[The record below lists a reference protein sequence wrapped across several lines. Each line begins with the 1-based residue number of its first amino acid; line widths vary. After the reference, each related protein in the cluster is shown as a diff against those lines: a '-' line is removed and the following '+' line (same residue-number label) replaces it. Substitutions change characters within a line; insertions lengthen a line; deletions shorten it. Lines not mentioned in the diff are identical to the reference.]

1 MIAILTRLARGG
13 ADAPARC
20 ASCAHFDNRAATVE
34 AALPGLRSFGSAESA
49 VRTADGV
56 CGVSGRYLSA
66 ARSCDAHAPLQATA
80 RSSCG

>member
-1 MIAILTRLARGG
+1 MIAILSRLARAG

-20 ASCAHFDNRAATVE
+20 ASCTHFDNRAAAVE

-66 ARSCDAHAPLQATA
+66 SRSCEQHAPRPA
-80 RSSCG
+80 